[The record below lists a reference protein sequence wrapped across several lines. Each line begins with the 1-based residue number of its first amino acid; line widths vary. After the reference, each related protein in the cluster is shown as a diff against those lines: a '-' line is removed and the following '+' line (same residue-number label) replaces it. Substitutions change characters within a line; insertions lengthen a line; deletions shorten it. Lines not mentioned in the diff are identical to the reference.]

1 MYYMGKLS
9 NKNRNLNI
17 ILAIISVALL
27 LGIFY
32 WFHYLIKNNYVGVFK
47 EGFDTDTQIV
57 QDKNTPETSHT
68 VNLPIN
74 TSFSCQNKCGPQSQC
89 SITREQCTSDV
100 DCYGC
105 QPVIDEPQKYNYNV
119 RGQNDA
125 GRLTYNATP
134 RYSTLTTD
142 IGTQAAFFKMNSGK
156 SSEFNKVP
164 DVYYGEDTWLKS
176 FNEEEQLLDEE
187 ITYKYSAEPAKYAY
201 LPTYPTRPSLTGAF
215 ADNGPLAANAYL

>member
-1 MYYMGKLS
+1 MRKLIM
-9 NKNRNLNI
+9 KNRNLNI
-17 ILAIISVALL
+17 ILAIISVALIF
-27 LGIFY
+27 GIFY
-32 WFHYLIKNNYVGVFK
+32 WFHYLIINNYVGVK
-47 EGFDTDTQIV
+47 EGFDPNAQII

-68 VNLPIN
+68 VDVPL
-74 TSFSCQNKCGPQSQC
+74 TTTFSCKNKCGPQSQC

-105 QPVIDEPQKYNYNV
+105 QPVLDEPQKYTYNV

-142 IGTQAAFFKMNSGK
+142 IGTQAAFFKKPNGK

-164 DVYYGEDTWLKS
+164 QVYYGEDTWMQS
-176 FNEEEQLLDEE
+176 FNEEEKIVDEE
-187 ITYKYSAEPAKYAY
+187 IAYKYSAEPAKYRY
-201 LPTYPTRPSLTGAF
+201 LPTYPTRPSVTGAF
-215 ADNGPLAANAYL
+215 ADNGPLASNAYL